1 MSLLPCACNTDRAL
15 HGWSSRIE
23 FADDLTFVHNKDAV
37 RNAQNFFEFEGDQ
50 KDGSA
55 CISLG
60 DQLSVDV
67 FDSAY
72 VKSAGGLD
80 GDQEFRFLSS
90 SRAMT
95 AFCWLLPDME
105 RTMSTDLRRFG
116 RRTVDQFLEKV
127 LISGRFR
134 KPAPLLKS
142 GEKYLCR
149 TVLRP
154 RE

>member
-1 MSLLPCACNTDRAL
+1 MSLLPCACHIQTELFTGGLR
-15 HGWSSRIE
+15 RIE

-50 KDGSA
+50 KDGLA

-80 GDQEFRFLSS
+80 GDQEFRVFLQL
-90 SRAMT
+90 T
-95 AFCWLLPDME
+95 GDDGLLLVAAGHGADDRD
-105 RTMSTDLRRFG
+105 RT
-116 RRTVDQFLEKV
+116 
-127 LISGRFR
+127 RFR

-149 TVLRP
+149 TMLYS